1 MWHQAAAT
9 TRGFAAVEDEG
20 VGVGDG
26 GAAVAEGV
34 GAPPAAIVEGGEGG
48 NRMLQAPWEMR
59 LWTFT
64 TTLNL

>member
-26 GAAVAEGV
+26 GAAVAEGP
-34 GAPPAAIVEGGEGG
+34 PPAAIVEGGEGG